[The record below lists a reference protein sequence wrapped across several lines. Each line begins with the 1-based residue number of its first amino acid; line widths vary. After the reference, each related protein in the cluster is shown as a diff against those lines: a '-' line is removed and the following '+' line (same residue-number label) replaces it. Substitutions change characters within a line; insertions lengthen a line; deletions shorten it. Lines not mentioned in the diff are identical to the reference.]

1 MWTYSLVMRWKKKLN
16 KIKKLKEILNY
27 CKYLGTEDPTYKMSS
42 LILPGFKYLGTNFAI
57 TRNHEEKK
65 ILIN

>member
-1 MWTYSLVMRWKKKLN
+1 MRWKTNLN

-27 CKYLGTEDPTYKMSS
+27 CKYLGTGDPTYKMSS
-42 LILPGFKYLGTNFAI
+42 FILPGLKYLGTNFVI